1 MATVTKDVI
10 PYGSVVGNKA
20 YLAGLNIIGL
30 KRRGY
35 SRDAIAHLRSAYR
48 MLFAQEGT
56 FSERISDAESVFS
69 DNKHAMEIVNFINNS
84 FHRRICMPAS
94 WKQS

>member
-1 MATVTKDVI
+1 
-10 PYGSVVGNKA
+10 
-20 YLAGLNIIGL
+20 
-30 KRRGY
+30 
-35 SRDAIAHLRSAYR
+35 

-69 DNKHAMEIVNFINNS
+69 DNKHAMEIVNFINKS
-84 FHRRICMPAS
+84 KHRRICMPAS